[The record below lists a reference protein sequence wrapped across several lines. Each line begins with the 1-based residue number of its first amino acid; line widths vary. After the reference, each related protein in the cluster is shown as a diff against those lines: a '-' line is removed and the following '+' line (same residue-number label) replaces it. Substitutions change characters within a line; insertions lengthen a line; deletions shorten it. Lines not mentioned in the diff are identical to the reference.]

1 MKIPFVAKIAL
12 VLISLVII
20 VYGAYILQETLQILA
35 FSFLLAMLLYPL
47 CRKLESWKLPRVT
60 AIFVCLI
67 LLTSSLVLM
76 GYLIVNQILDFS
88 DQMPLFTSKMEA
100 LTSKTQTWA
109 SRNFHISRAKQMN
122 EVKKYS
128 MDLVKN
134 SASYLSSFL
143 SSAGNTLANIAIV
156 PIFVFFIMLYRD
168 FFRHFFY
175 RVFGRVKRAN
185 IDHVLSKIYAVVQ
198 GYLAGLFLVI
208 LIVAALNT
216 LGLWLLD
223 IDYALFF
230 GILAAVLLLIPYIG
244 IMIGSILPIL
254 FALITKDSALSALGV
269 AGVFGFVQMLEGN
282 FITPHIVGSKVS
294 INPLAAMVALILGGQ
309 LWGIGGL
316 VLALPLTAILKVV
329 LDSVDGLK
337 PYGFLLGDPE
347 QLLQKARKRAL
358 KIVETEPTQ
367 TPED

>member
-1 MKIPFVAKIAL
+1 
-12 VLISLVII
+12 
-20 VYGAYILQETLQILA
+20 
-35 FSFLLAMLLYPL
+35 
-47 CRKLESWKLPRVT
+47 
-60 AIFVCLI
+60 
-67 LLTSSLVLM
+67 
-76 GYLIVNQILDFS
+76 
-88 DQMPLFTSKMEA
+88 
-100 LTSKTQTWA
+100 
-109 SRNFHISRAKQMN
+109 
-122 EVKKYS
+122 

-134 SASYLSSFL
+134 SASYLSTFL
-143 SSAGNTLANIAIV
+143 SSAGNTLANIALV

-175 RVFGRVKRAN
+175 RAFGSMRRVK
-185 IDHVLSKIYAVVQ
+185 IDQILSKIYAVVQ

-216 LGLWLLD
+216 LGLWLLG

-329 LDSVDGLK
+329 MDSVDGLK

-347 QLLQKARKRAL
+347 HLLQKAKKRVM
-358 KIVETEPTQ
+358 KVQESDVDS
-367 TPED
+367 EDKSDLGGGMV

>member
-1 MKIPFVAKIAL
+1 MKLPLSARLAF
-12 VLISLVII
+12 VLISLVILI
-20 VYGAYILQETLQILA
+20 YGAYILQEILQILA

-47 CRKLESWKLPRVT
+47 CRKLESWRWPRVL
-60 AIFVCLI
+60 AISACL
-67 LLTSSLVLM
+67 LVLTSVLLLA
-76 GYLIVNQILDFS
+76 GYLIVIQVIDFS
-88 DQMPLFTSKMEA
+88 DQMPLFTAKMEI
-100 LTSKTQTWA
+100 LISKTQSWA

-128 MDLVKN
+128 LDLVKN

-143 SSAGNTLANIAIV
+143 SSTGNTLANIALV

-168 FFRHFFY
+168 FFRHFFFKTFKGL
-175 RVFGRVKRAN
+175 RRAFINQVF
-185 IDHVLSKIYAVVQ
+185 SKIYAVVQ

-223 IDYALFF
+223 IEYAFFF
-230 GILAAVLLLIPYIG
+230 GTLAAILLLIPYIG

-254 FALITKDSALSALGV
+254 FALITKDSAAYALGV
-269 AGVFGFVQMLEGN
+269 AGIFGFVQMLEGN

-294 INPLAAMVALILGGQ
+294 VNPLTAMIALILGGQ
-309 LWGIGGL
+309 LWGIAGL

-329 LDSVDGLK
+329 FDSVDSLK

-347 QLLQKARKRAL
+347 DLIQKAKKRN
-358 KIVETEPTQ
+358 K
-367 TPED
+367 